1 MLYFSSSAFLIS
13 LLFITAVCVLFPIKL
28 RKFNQKVTLQR
39 FLFFFF
45 FSYLIP
51 GQFATARREE
61 PREKNKRPSWK
72 LYQPQARFISFQ
84 VFRERTS
91 ALVCSRRSDRGDG
104 AKRCEQKKTRGWGR
118 GERNSLF
125 SSLFFSRSLP
135 SRSTPLSERLEQ
147 ATSGL
152 EPGYKVHGP
161 VVSSYGSVNS
171 KCTHRP
177 PGICWAFVILS
188 VQVVGICQKTT
199 SRGWG
204 NGHFFQR
211 RLTSFHFQYFTKIYK
226 FRKL

>member
-1 MLYFSSSAFLIS
+1 MG
-13 LLFITAVCVLFPIKL
+13 TA
-28 RKFNQKVTLQR
+28 QR
-39 FLFFFF
+39 
-45 FSYLIP
+45 
-51 GQFATARREE
+51 G
-61 PREKNKRPSWK
+61 
-72 LYQPQARFISFQ
+72 
-84 VFRERTS
+84 V
-91 ALVCSRRSDRGDG
+91 SR
-104 AKRCEQKKTRGWGR
+104 KKTRGWGR

-125 SSLFFSRSLP
+125 SSLLFSRSLP

-204 NGHFFQR
+204 IGHFFYR